1 MGPSEISINMPADYA
16 LMHILFRQLYRY
28 DFITVDSLSGVS
40 FSFVVLIFLSLLLI
54 FPKL

>member
-16 LMHILFRQLYRY
+16 LMHICLGNSWY